1 MLNGEE
7 RTIPDGLS
15 VAGLVESLGFAV
27 GTVVVER
34 NGSVVVRSE
43 AVSTLLAGGDRL
55 ELVRA
60 VAGG

>member
-1 MLNGEE
+1 MLNGSEQ
-7 RTIPDGLS
+7 TIPDRLT
-15 VAGLVESLGFAV
+15 VAALVEHLGFAV
-27 GTVVVER
+27 GSVVVER

-43 AVSTLLAGGDRL
+43 AALTPVEAGDSL